1 MLYDNHL
8 YAFHQKYKD
17 MNNSNHIKA
26 AAEANNTKID
36 REQQTPQEP
45 QQVCQFY

>member
-1 MLYDNHL
+1 
-8 YAFHQKYKD
+8 
-17 MNNSNHIKA
+17 MNICNHIKA